1 MNDVKIPIGSGGED
15 GRSVDVP
22 QVLANQSTL
31 EGILSVAYFWAG
43 AVAVIV
49 IVIAG
54 FFYVTANGNAQQ
66 IERAKNAILGG
77 VIGLVVIMVAFVITQ
92 LVINISQ
99 SA

>member
-1 MNDVKIPIGSGGED
+1 MAKIPIGSGGEE

-77 VIGLVVIMVAFVITQ
+77 VIGLIVIMMAFVITQ
-92 LVINISQ
+92 FVINVSQ